1 MNKNM
6 IKTAA
11 VAATLFAT
19 IALGGCGSATSPAK
33 AQATHTATKSAVVV
47 PVALD
52 ATARAKGIAAKVASV
67 EKVVTLTEANDLN
80 NLLGRPNGYTSGAV
94 LYDRVANGANGIKCD
109 DPKLTVSGFD
119 AQCGATVEV
128 WASADAAKARAAY
141 IQNFAK
147 SMPSMVEYDYVLGNT
162 LLRVTGAMT
171 PSAAQQYN
179 AAFGGVLQ

>member
-11 VAATLFAT
+11 AALFVT
-19 IALGGCGSATSPAK
+19 MALAGCGSTTSPVK

-52 ATARAKGIAAKVASV
+52 ATASARRIAAKVSA
-67 EKVVTLTEANDLN
+67 EKVVTLTEATDVN
-80 NLLGRPNGYTSGAV
+80 NLLGRPNGYTSAAV
-94 LYDRVANGANGIKCD
+94 LYDKTVDVKYGIKCD
-109 DPKLTVSGFD
+109 DPKVSGSPGVS
-119 AQCGATVEV
+119 CGATVEV

-162 LLRVTGAMT
+162 LLRVTGAMK

-179 AAFGGVLQ
+179 KAFGGTLQ